1 MNSIKLL
8 KFTWLRPRL
17 LVFIFIALAGLMV
30 ISALIE
36 LRSSKQEL
44 LQLMEAQTRSQL
56 ETLLLASDNALRSN
70 ELLEST
76 FDRALLRVAGRVQT
90 QYKQRTIN
98 NESLQDIIEASG
110 MKTIS
115 VFSKNGELIFT
126 SETSNNYPIETS
138 SNTEGALQ
146 PIYSGLQD
154 TLYLGLKAGKTL
166 QENRYALAIAT
177 EDSSAIV
184 VSLDAEPLLQFRKQ
198 TGFGVL
204 LRQIITNPGI
214 VYTALQDTTGIIA
227 ASGNV
232 TQLESIVTS
241 KFLQGVLS
249 DSTLHTRQTE
259 FDSVS
264 VFEAAEP
271 FYYQGNLVGIFRLG
285 LSMAPIEAINSR
297 IYRRI
302 IIMTV
307 VLFGLGFLVFVAI
320 IARQNYDLL
329 QRQYQVVETYSGN
342 IIENVGDGIIV
353 AGEES
358 GVQVFN
364 QAAGDIFSINPR
376 DAADKSLQEILG
388 DKTCAAIFQNDSSMQ
403 EIQCQ
408 INGTTKSLIVTKTV
422 FTDTRNEENTIL
434 VFRDL
439 TEQKRLQDQAQRNE
453 RLTAMGELAS
463 GVAHEIRNPLNAIG
477 TIIQQLRRDFK
488 PSEELEE
495 YEQLTKLVSQEVK
508 RINETIQHFL
518 QFTRPL
524 SVQMEP
530 FTLSELII
538 KIERQYQSLAEEHH
552 IEFSVEQQWDGE
564 VRWDRQQMQQV
575 LMNLLQN
582 AIDALEDGG
591 SLSLTVS
598 EIQDDQL
605 AICVSDN
612 GPGIPESI
620 QQKIFN
626 LYFTT
631 KPKGTGIGLGI
642 VQRVVIEH
650 GGIITVESQPNQ
662 GTAFIIQVPKRVQ
675 PDSQQQSMDRK

>member
-1 MNSIKLL
+1 MTSIKIL

-17 LVFIFIALAGLMV
+17 LVFIFMALAGLMI

-44 LQLMEAQTRSQL
+44 LQLMEDQTRSQL

-76 FDRALLRVAGRVQT
+76 FDQRLFRVAETVQT
-90 QYKQRTIN
+90 QIKQHAVTNKSLQNLVTASGIKSISIFNKRGN
-98 NESLQDIIEASG
+98 VKLSSESLDNSQVATNLSAVE
-110 MKTIS
+110 
-115 VFSKNGELIFT
+115 N
-126 SETSNNYPIETS
+126 
-138 SNTEGALQ
+138 LQ
-146 PIYSGLQD
+146 PIFSGQRD
-154 TLYLGLKAGKTL
+154 TLYLGLQTGQVP
-166 QENRYALAIAT
+166 QENQYAVAVAT

-184 VSLDAEPLLQFRKQ
+184 LSLEAEPLLHFRKQ

-214 VYTALQDTTGIIA
+214 VYAALQDTTGIIA

-232 TQLESIVTS
+232 THLESVVHS
-241 KFLQGVLS
+241 KFLRSVLS
-249 DSTLHTRQTE
+249 DSSLHTRQTN
-259 FDSVS
+259 FDSIA

-307 VLFGLGFLVFVAI
+307 VLFGLGFIVFVAI

-329 QRQYQVVETYSGN
+329 QRQYQVVETYSSS

-353 AGEES
+353 AGEKS

-364 QAAGDIFSINPR
+364 QAAGELFSINPK
-376 DAADKSLQEILG
+376 DAIGESLKVILG
-388 DKTCAAIFQNDSSMQ
+388 EETCAQIFQNDASMQ
-403 EIQCQ
+403 ELQCE
-408 INGTTKSLIVTKTV
+408 INGTTKSLIISKTE
-422 FTDTRNEENTIL
+422 FTDTQQEDNTIL

-488 PSEELEE
+488 PAEDVEE

-530 FTLSELII
+530 FQLSELLSR
-538 KIERQYQSLAEEHH
+538 IERQYQSLASEHH
-552 IEFSVEQQWDGE
+552 IKFSVDQQWDGE

-582 AIDALEDGG
+582 AIDALENSG
-591 SLSLTVS
+591 SLSVIVS
-598 EIQDDQL
+598 EIQNDQL
-605 AICVSDN
+605 EIRVIDDGS
-612 GPGIPESI
+612 GIPEAI
-620 QQKIFN
+620 RQKIFN

-650 GGIITVESQPNQ
+650 GGVITVDSQQ
-662 GTAFIIQVPKRVQ
+662 GKGTTFIIEIPKRVQ
-675 PDSQQQSMDRK
+675 PDTEK

>member
-1 MNSIKLL
+1 MTSKKILR
-8 KFTWLRPRL
+8 FTWLRPKL

-44 LQLMEAQTRSQL
+44 LRLMEDQTRSQL

-76 FDRALLRVAGRVQT
+76 FDQRLFRVAEMVQT
-90 QYKQRTIN
+90 QIRQREVTNRGLQKLVTASGIKAISIFN
-98 NESLQDIIEASG
+98 KHGDVKLFNESSDNPQ
-110 MKTIS
+110 
-115 VFSKNGELIFT
+115 V
-126 SETSNNYPIETS
+126 
-138 SNTEGALQ
+138 GATLNAVENLQ
-146 PIYSGLQD
+146 PIFSGQRD
-154 TLYLGLKAGKTL
+154 TLYLGLQTGQGPQAS
-166 QENRYALAIAT
+166 QYAVAVAT

-184 VSLDAEPLLQFRKQ
+184 LSLDAEPLLHFRRQ

-214 VYTALQDTTGIIA
+214 VYAALQDTTGIIA
-227 ASGNV
+227 ASGNI
-232 TQLESIVTS
+232 TQLESVANSI
-241 KFLQGVLS
+241 FLRSVLS
-249 DSTLHTRQTE
+249 DSALHTRQTD
-259 FDSVS
+259 FDSIA

-271 FYYQGNLVGIFRLG
+271 FYYQENLVGIFRLG

-302 IIMTV
+302 ISMTV
-307 VLFGLGFLVFVAI
+307 VLFGLGFIVFVAI

-329 QRQYQVVETYSGN
+329 QRQYQMVETYSSN
-342 IIENVGDGIIV
+342 IIDNVGDGIIV
-353 AGEES
+353 AGEKS

-364 QAAGDIFSINPR
+364 QAAGELFSIHPR
-376 DAADKSLQEILG
+376 EAIGESLRVILG
-388 DKTCAAIFQNDSSMQ
+388 EETCAKILQNDASIR
-403 EIQCQ
+403 EIQCE
-408 INGTTKSLIVTKTV
+408 INGTTKSLIVSKTE
-422 FTDTRNEENTIL
+422 FTDTQRENNIIV

-488 PSEELEE
+488 PANDVEE
-495 YEQLTKLVSQEVK
+495 YEQLTELVSQEVK

-530 FTLSELII
+530 FQLSELLS
-538 KIERQYQSLAEEHH
+538 KIERQYQSLANEHD
-552 IEFSVEQQWDGE
+552 IEFSVAQQWDGE

-591 SLSLTVS
+591 SLSIIVS
-598 EIQDDQL
+598 EIQHDHLEIRVIDD
-605 AICVSDN
+605 
-612 GPGIPESI
+612 GPGIPEPI
-620 QQKIFN
+620 RQKIFN

-650 GGIITVESQPNQ
+650 GGVITVDSQPGK
-662 GTAFIIQVPKRVQ
+662 GTTFIIQVPQRVQ
-675 PDSQQQSMDRK
+675 PDIEK